1 MKNRHFCLFAVL
13 LLLLSLCAC
22 RAMLPGESDT
32 AAPTTKPTDASATAP
47 TASLSAQI
55 EVWREGELSRIPV
68 QIVSGQCG
76 SYTIAMDPAYFTF
89 LPQKDG
95 DLFSYE
101 GWGSAQPVYYRVSSY
116 RGPYDPDAFI
126 GQCKQP
132 QFRQTG
138 TETLTLGGYPVSSI
152 TDLTRALRNFK
163 AGDTTTVTVIR
174 SGGELTLTITLDE
187 KPQVTDTP
195 ATPEPE
201 PDMPEQGEFE
211 EWYDYF
217 RRYFGE

>member
-1 MKNRHFCLFAVL
+1 MINRHFCLFAVL

-47 TASLSAQI
+47 TAALSAQI

-138 TETLTLGGYPVSSI
+138 TETLTLGGYPATLVSMEGTEENTGYCLHHYLI
-152 TDLTRALRNFK
+152 HC
-163 AGDTTTVTVIR
+163 GDTCYCIEARFSMEMYEGLYAIMRACFNTFQ
-174 SGGELTLTITLDE
+174 LH
-187 KPQVTDTP
+187 
-195 ATPEPE
+195 
-201 PDMPEQGEFE
+201 
-211 EWYDYF
+211 
-217 RRYFGE
+217 